1 MRIKYGRLKIKKN
14 SVLLMRL
21 HADANELKDEKH

>member
-1 MRIKYGRLKIKKN
+1 MRIKYGRLKIKRI
-14 SVLLMRL
+14 LLMRL